1 VSRKLAKQNFLLFI
15 IITAILIAPGTGFA
29 QKTNRATIKTTQ
41 HIIVI
46 DPGHGG
52 AKNGLVAPSGLKEK
66 TITLKLAKKTAQTLE
81 NRYNVF
87 LTRTRDVDISPRE
100 RIFVTNKNSA
110 DLFLCIHL
118 NYSSEPSGFFYYFDS
133 PEPSRQSI
141 LAIETTWKS
150 QPLIHQSGSKQA
162 AASFLNIFT
171 AHKKPNR
178 FFSKGAPIM
187 PLEGAT
193 MPAILIEPLSILLL
207 PQHPDEIEK
216 ILDEY
221 ALLISKSIDLYFRK

>member
-1 VSRKLAKQNFLLFI
+1 MAKQNILLFI
-15 IITAILIAPGTGFA
+15 IITAVLITPGTGFA
-29 QKTNRATIKTTQ
+29 QKTIKTTQ

-52 AKNGLVAPSGLKEK
+52 TKNGLVTSSGLKEK
-66 TITLKLAKKTAQTLE
+66 TIALTLAKKTAQKLE
-81 NRYNVF
+81 SRYNVF
-87 LTRTRDVDISPRE
+87 LTRTRDVDIPPRE
-100 RIFVTNKNSA
+100 RIFITNKNSA

-118 NYSSEPSGFFYYFDS
+118 HNSSEPSGFFYYFDP
-133 PEPSRQSI
+133 PELYRQST
-141 LAIETTWKS
+141 LAAKNIWKS
-150 QPLIHQSGSKQA
+150 QPLLHQSESKQA
-162 AASFLNIFT
+162 ADSFLNIFSN
-171 AHKKPNR
+171 HKKSNR

-193 MPAILIEPLSILLL
+193 MPAILIEPLSISLL

-221 ALLISKSIDLYFRK
+221 AQLISKSIDLYFRK